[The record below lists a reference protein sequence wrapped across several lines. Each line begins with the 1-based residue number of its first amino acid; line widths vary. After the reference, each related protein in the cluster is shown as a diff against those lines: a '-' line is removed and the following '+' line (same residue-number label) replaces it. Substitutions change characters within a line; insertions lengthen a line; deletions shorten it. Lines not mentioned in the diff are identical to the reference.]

1 MTPWENF
8 ITRRRI
14 DVNAFI
20 VRNALTTRETF
31 LTHLREHGVL
41 PPPEETINALFP
53 PPLEVKIEAAKAT
66 EKKEGPS
73 AEGTATPRS
82 DTRAG
87 KRNSG
92 ATSGLLPVEDRG
104 GEDPSAG

>member
-20 VRNALTTRETF
+20 SRNGLTTRESF
-31 LTHLREHGVL
+31 LAHLNEHGIQ
-41 PPPEETINALFP
+41 PPPEETIKALFP
-53 PPLEVKIEAAKAT
+53 PPPEVKIEAAKAP
-66 EKKEGPS
+66 EKKEGP
-73 AEGTATPRS
+73 ATEDTAPPRS
-82 DTRAG
+82 DPRKG
-87 KRNSG
+87 KRDSG
-92 ATSGLLPVEDRG
+92 APSGVVLTEDRG